1 MSAKKEFTMQDV
13 AERNTSSDIYMVVHD
28 KVYDCTKFLDEHPG
42 GEEVMLDVAGQDAT
56 EAFEDV
62 GHSDEAREV
71 LDGLLVGE
79 LKRLPGDEGPKRQ
92 IANSNQGSGKS
103 DPAGSSLNTY
113 AIVVAVGFIAYIA
126 YNYLQKQQEAQGQA
140 SA

>member
-1 MSAKKEFTMQDV
+1 MSATKEFTMQDV
-13 AERNTSSDIYMVVHD
+13 AEHNTSSDVYMVIHD
-28 KVYDCTKFLDEHPG
+28 KVYDCSKFLDEHPG

-79 LKRLPGDEGPKRQ
+79 LKRLPGEEGPKRQ
-92 IANSNQGSGKS
+92 IANSNQGSGQS
-103 DPAGSSLNTY
+103 DPAGTSLSLY
-113 AIVVAVGFIAYIA
+113 AIVVAGGFLAYLA
-126 YNYLQKQQEAQGQA
+126 YNYLQKQDEADGQA
-140 SA
+140 TA